1 MPWFKKNLRQWLNR
15 FSLRACFLTLFFS
28 GYSKKAPG
36 TIGSLVALLLGL
48 PILIFSANTLF
59 LAAILIGLIAIA
71 QIDKEEEESKIHD
84 SSYIVIDELVGMW
97 LAMAISGLSLAGV
110 ILSFIFF
117 RIYDITKPS
126 LIGKIDK
133 EVKGGLGVV
142 ADDALAGVLA
152 GLSVLLAINILG
164 FFNIKL

>member
-1 MPWFKKNLRQWLNR
+1 MDK

-59 LAAILIGLIAIA
+59 LGAIFVGLIAIA
-71 QIDKEEEESKIHD
+71 QIDKEEEETKRHD

-97 LAMAISGLSLAGV
+97 LAMAISGLSLADV

-152 GLSVLLAINILG
+152 GLSALLVINVLG
-164 FFNIKL
+164 FFNIKF

>member
-1 MPWFKKNLRQWLNR
+1 M
-15 FSLRACFLTLFFS
+15 
-28 GYSKKAPG
+28 
-36 TIGSLVALLLGL
+36 LLGL
-48 PILIFSANTLF
+48 PVLAFSANTLF
-59 LAAILIGLIAIA
+59 LGAIFVGLIAIT
-71 QIDKEEEESKIHD
+71 QIDKEEEETKIHD

-126 LIGKIDK
+126 LIGTIDK
-133 EVKGGLGVV
+133 KVKGGLGVV

-152 GLSVLLAINILG
+152 GLSALLVISVLG
-164 FFNIKL
+164 FFNIKF

>member
-1 MPWFKKNLRQWLNR
+1 MDK

-48 PILIFSANTLF
+48 PVLIFSANTLF
-59 LAAILIGLIAIA
+59 LAAVLIGLIAIA

-117 RIYDITKPS
+117 RFYDITKPS

-152 GLSVLLAINILG
+152 GLSALLIINILG

>member
-1 MPWFKKNLRQWLNR
+1 MDK

-48 PILIFSANTLF
+48 PVLIFSANTLF
-59 LAAILIGLIAIA
+59 LGAVLIGLIAIA

-97 LAMAISGLSLAGV
+97 LAMAISGLSLVGV

-152 GLSVLLAINILG
+152 GLSALLVINILG

>member
-1 MPWFKKNLRQWLNR
+1 M
-15 FSLRACFLTLFFS
+15 
-28 GYSKKAPG
+28 
-36 TIGSLVALLLGL
+36 LLGL
-48 PILIFSANTLF
+48 PVLIFSANTLF
-59 LAAILIGLIAIA
+59 LGAVFIGLIAIA
-71 QIDKEEEESKIHD
+71 QIDKEEEETKRHD

-152 GLSVLLAINILG
+152 GLSALLVINVLG
-164 FFNIKL
+164 FFNIKF

>member
-1 MPWFKKNLRQWLNR
+1 MDK

-48 PILIFSANTLF
+48 PVLIFSANTLF
-59 LAAILIGLIAIA
+59 LGAIFIGLIAIA

-110 ILSFIFF
+110 VLSFIFF

-152 GLSVLLAINILG
+152 GLSALLVISILG
-164 FFNIKL
+164 FFNIKF

>member
-1 MPWFKKNLRQWLNR
+1 MDKFN
-15 FSLRACFLTLFFS
+15 LRACFLTLFFS

-59 LAAILIGLIAIA
+59 LGAVFVGLIAIT
-71 QIDKEEEESKIHD
+71 QIDKEEEETKRHD

-110 ILSFIFF
+110 VLSFIFF

-152 GLSVLLAINILG
+152 GLSALLVIHILG

>member
-1 MPWFKKNLRQWLNR
+1 MDK

-48 PILIFSANTLF
+48 PVLIFSANTLF
-59 LAAILIGLIAIA
+59 LGAVFIGLIAIT

-84 SSYIVIDELVGMW
+84 SSHIVIDELVGMW

-110 ILSFIFF
+110 VLSFIFF

-133 EVKGGLGVV
+133 EIKGGLGVV

-152 GLSVLLAINILG
+152 GLSALLVIHILG

>member
-1 MPWFKKNLRQWLNR
+1 M
-15 FSLRACFLTLFFS
+15 
-28 GYSKKAPG
+28 
-36 TIGSLVALLLGL
+36 LLGL
-48 PILIFSANTLF
+48 PVLIFSANTLF
-59 LAAILIGLIAIA
+59 LAAVLIGLIAIA
-71 QIDKEEEESKIHD
+71 QIDKEEEKSKIHD

-152 GLSVLLAINILG
+152 GLSVLLVINILG

>member
-1 MPWFKKNLRQWLNR
+1 MDK

-59 LAAILIGLIAIA
+59 LGAIFVGLIAIA

-152 GLSVLLAINILG
+152 GLSALLVINILG

>member
-1 MPWFKKNLRQWLNR
+1 MDK

-48 PILIFSANTLF
+48 PVLIFSANTLF
-59 LAAILIGLIAIA
+59 LGAVFIGLVAIA

-110 ILSFIFF
+110 VLSFIFF

-142 ADDALAGVLA
+142 ADDAL
-152 GLSVLLAINILG
+152 
-164 FFNIKL
+164 

>member
-1 MPWFKKNLRQWLNR
+1 MDK

-59 LAAILIGLIAIA
+59 LGAIFVGLIAIT
-71 QIDKEEEESKIHD
+71 QIDKEEEESKRHD

-110 ILSFIFF
+110 VLSFIFF

-133 EVKGGLGVV
+133 EIKGGLGVV

-152 GLSVLLAINILG
+152 GLSALLVIHILG

>member
-1 MPWFKKNLRQWLNR
+1 MDK
-15 FSLRACFLTLFFS
+15 FSLRTCFLTLFFS

-48 PILIFSANTLF
+48 PVLIFSANTLF
-59 LAAILIGLIAIA
+59 LGAVFVGLIAIT
-71 QIDKEEEESKIHD
+71 QIDKEEEETKRHD

-152 GLSVLLAINILG
+152 GLSVLLVINILG

>member
-1 MPWFKKNLRQWLNR
+1 MDK

-59 LAAILIGLIAIA
+59 LGAVFVGLIAIA
-71 QIDKEEEESKIHD
+71 QIDKEEEETKRHD

-126 LIGKIDK
+126 LIGRIDK

-152 GLSVLLAINILG
+152 GLSALLVINILG

>member
-1 MPWFKKNLRQWLNR
+1 MDKFNLRT
-15 FSLRACFLTLFFS
+15 CFLTLFFS

-59 LAAILIGLIAIA
+59 LGAIFVGLIAIA
-71 QIDKEEEESKIHD
+71 QIDKEEEESKVHD

-164 FFNIKL
+164 FFNIKF

>member
-1 MPWFKKNLRQWLNR
+1 MNKFG
-15 FSLRACFLTLFFS
+15 LRACFLTLFFS

-59 LAAILIGLIAIA
+59 LGAIFIGLIAIA

-152 GLSVLLAINILG
+152 GLSTLLAINILG

>member
-1 MPWFKKNLRQWLNR
+1 MDK

-59 LAAILIGLIAIA
+59 LGAVFVGLIAIA
-71 QIDKEEEESKIHD
+71 QIDKEEEETKIHD

-110 ILSFIFF
+110 VLSFIFF
-117 RIYDITKPS
+117 RVYDITKPS
-126 LIGKIDK
+126 LIGRIDK

-152 GLSVLLAINILG
+152 GLSALLVISILG
-164 FFNIKL
+164 FFNIKF

>member
-1 MPWFKKNLRQWLNR
+1 M
-15 FSLRACFLTLFFS
+15 
-28 GYSKKAPG
+28 
-36 TIGSLVALLLGL
+36 ALLLGL
-48 PILIFSANTLF
+48 PVLIFSANTLF
-59 LAAILIGLIAIA
+59 LGAIFVGLIAIT
-71 QIDKEEEESKIHD
+71 QIDKEEEESKRHD

-110 ILSFIFF
+110 VLSFIFF

-152 GLSVLLAINILG
+152 GLSALLVINVLG

>member
-1 MPWFKKNLRQWLNR
+1 M
-15 FSLRACFLTLFFS
+15 
-28 GYSKKAPG
+28 
-36 TIGSLVALLLGL
+36 LLGL
-48 PILIFSANTLF
+48 PVLIFSANTLF
-59 LAAILIGLIAIA
+59 LGAVLIGLIAIA

-84 SSYIVIDELVGMW
+84 NSYIVIDELVGMW

-142 ADDALAGVLA
+142 ADDALAGILA
-152 GLSVLLAINILG
+152 GLSVLLVVNILG
-164 FFNIKL
+164 FFNLKL

>member
-1 MPWFKKNLRQWLNR
+1 MDK

-48 PILIFSANTLF
+48 PVLIFSANTLF
-59 LAAILIGLIAIA
+59 LAAIFIGLIAIA
-71 QIDKEEEESKIHD
+71 QIDKEEEETKRHD

-110 ILSFIFF
+110 VLSFIFF

-152 GLSVLLAINILG
+152 GLSALLVIHILG

>member
-1 MPWFKKNLRQWLNR
+1 M
-15 FSLRACFLTLFFS
+15 
-28 GYSKKAPG
+28 
-36 TIGSLVALLLGL
+36 LLGL

-59 LAAILIGLIAIA
+59 LAAVLIGLIAIA

-133 EVKGGLGVV
+133 EIKGGLGVV

-152 GLSVLLAINILG
+152 GLSVLLIINILG

>member
-1 MPWFKKNLRQWLNR
+1 MNK

-48 PILIFSANTLF
+48 PVLIFSANTLF
-59 LAAILIGLIAIA
+59 LGAVLIGLIAIA

-133 EVKGGLGVV
+133 EIKGGLGVV

>member
-1 MPWFKKNLRQWLNR
+1 MNK
-15 FSLRACFLTLFFS
+15 FSLRTCFLTLFFS

-48 PILIFSANTLF
+48 PVLIFSANTLF
-59 LAAILIGLIAIA
+59 LAAVLIGLIAIA

-152 GLSVLLAINILG
+152 GLSALLAINILE

>member
-1 MPWFKKNLRQWLNR
+1 MDK

-59 LAAILIGLIAIA
+59 LGAIFIGLIAIA

-97 LAMAISGLSLAGV
+97 LAMAISGLSLVGV
-110 ILSFIFF
+110 VLSFIFF

-152 GLSVLLAINILG
+152 GLSVLLVINVLG

>member
-1 MPWFKKNLRQWLNR
+1 M
-15 FSLRACFLTLFFS
+15 
-28 GYSKKAPG
+28 
-36 TIGSLVALLLGL
+36 LLGL

-59 LAAILIGLIAIA
+59 LAAVFVGLIAIT
-71 QIDKEEEESKIHD
+71 QIDKEEEETKRHD

-110 ILSFIFF
+110 VLSFIFF

-126 LIGKIDK
+126 LIGRIDK

-142 ADDALAGVLA
+142 ADDALAGILA
-152 GLSVLLAINILG
+152 GLSVLLVIHILG
-164 FFNIKL
+164 FFNIKF

>member
-1 MPWFKKNLRQWLNR
+1 MDK

-48 PILIFSANTLF
+48 PVLIFSANTLF
-59 LAAILIGLIAIA
+59 LAAIFIGLIAIA

-110 ILSFIFF
+110 VLSFIFF

-126 LIGKIDK
+126 LIGKVDK

-152 GLSVLLAINILG
+152 GLSALLVINILG

>member
-1 MPWFKKNLRQWLNR
+1 M
-15 FSLRACFLTLFFS
+15 
-28 GYSKKAPG
+28 
-36 TIGSLVALLLGL
+36 LLGL

-59 LAAILIGLIAIA
+59 LAAVLIGLIAIA

-110 ILSFIFF
+110 VLSFIFF

-133 EVKGGLGVV
+133 EIKGGLGVV
-142 ADDALAGVLA
+142 ADDALAGILA
-152 GLSVLLAINILG
+152 GLSVLLIINILG

>member
-1 MPWFKKNLRQWLNR
+1 MDK

-59 LAAILIGLIAIA
+59 LVAIFIGLIAIA

-110 ILSFIFF
+110 VLSFIFF

-152 GLSVLLAINILG
+152 GLSVLLVINILG

>member
-1 MPWFKKNLRQWLNR
+1 MNK

-48 PILIFSANTLF
+48 PVLIFSANTLF
-59 LAAILIGLIAIA
+59 LAAVLIGLIAIA

-117 RIYDITKPS
+117 RFYDITKPS

-133 EVKGGLGVV
+133 EIKGGLGVV

>member
-1 MPWFKKNLRQWLNR
+1 MDKFNW
-15 FSLRACFLTLFFS
+15 RACFLTLFFS

-48 PILIFSANTLF
+48 PILAFSANTLF
-59 LAAILIGLIAIA
+59 LGAIFIGLIAIA
-71 QIDKEEEESKIHD
+71 QIDKEEEETKRHD

-110 ILSFIFF
+110 VLSFIFF

-152 GLSVLLAINILG
+152 GLSVLLVINILG

>member
-1 MPWFKKNLRQWLNR
+1 MDK

-59 LAAILIGLIAIA
+59 LGAIFIGLIAIA

-110 ILSFIFF
+110 VLSFIFF
-117 RIYDITKPS
+117 RIYDITKLS

-152 GLSVLLAINILG
+152 GLSALLVIHILG

>member
-1 MPWFKKNLRQWLNR
+1 MDKFN
-15 FSLRACFLTLFFS
+15 LRACFLTLFFS

-48 PILIFSANTLF
+48 PVLAFSANTLF
-59 LAAILIGLIAIA
+59 LGAIFVGLIAIA
-71 QIDKEEEESKIHD
+71 QIDKEEEESKRHD

-152 GLSVLLAINILG
+152 GLSVLLVINILG
-164 FFNIKL
+164 FFNIKF

>member
-1 MPWFKKNLRQWLNR
+1 MNK

-48 PILIFSANTLF
+48 PVLIFSANTLF
-59 LAAILIGLIAIA
+59 LAAVLIGLIAIA

-110 ILSFIFF
+110 VLSFIFF

-152 GLSVLLAINILG
+152 GLSTLLVINILG

>member
-1 MPWFKKNLRQWLNR
+1 MDK

-48 PILIFSANTLF
+48 PVLIFSANTLF
-59 LAAILIGLIAIA
+59 LAAIFIGLIAIA

-110 ILSFIFF
+110 VLSFIFF

-126 LIGKIDK
+126 LIGRIDK

-164 FFNIKL
+164 FFNIKF

>member
-1 MPWFKKNLRQWLNR
+1 M
-15 FSLRACFLTLFFS
+15 
-28 GYSKKAPG
+28 
-36 TIGSLVALLLGL
+36 LLGL
-48 PILIFSANTLF
+48 PVLIFSANTLF
-59 LAAILIGLIAIA
+59 LGAIFIGLIAIT
-71 QIDKEEEESKIHD
+71 QIDKEEEETKRHD
-84 SSYIVIDELVGMW
+84 SSHIVIDELVGMW

-110 ILSFIFF
+110 VLSFIFF

-152 GLSVLLAINILG
+152 GLSALLVIHILG

>member
-1 MPWFKKNLRQWLNR
+1 MNK

-48 PILIFSANTLF
+48 PVLIFSANTLF
-59 LAAILIGLIAIA
+59 LAAIFIGLIAIA

-110 ILSFIFF
+110 VLSFIFF

-126 LIGKIDK
+126 LIGRIDK

-152 GLSVLLAINILG
+152 GLSTLLVINILG

>member
-1 MPWFKKNLRQWLNR
+1 M
-15 FSLRACFLTLFFS
+15 
-28 GYSKKAPG
+28 
-36 TIGSLVALLLGL
+36 ALLLGL
-48 PILIFSANTLF
+48 PVLIFSANTLF
-59 LAAILIGLIAIA
+59 LGAVLIGLIAIA

-110 ILSFIFF
+110 VLSFIFF

-152 GLSVLLAINILG
+152 GLSTLLVINILG

>member
-1 MPWFKKNLRQWLNR
+1 MDKFN
-15 FSLRACFLTLFFS
+15 LRACFLTLFFS

-48 PILIFSANTLF
+48 PVLIFSANTLF
-59 LAAILIGLIAIA
+59 LGAIFVGLIAIT
-71 QIDKEEEESKIHD
+71 QIDKEEEETKRHD

-126 LIGKIDK
+126 LIGTIDK

-152 GLSVLLAINILG
+152 GLSVLLVISVLG
-164 FFNIKL
+164 FFNIKF

>member
-1 MPWFKKNLRQWLNR
+1 MNK

-48 PILIFSANTLF
+48 PVLIFSANTLF
-59 LAAILIGLIAIA
+59 LAAVLIGLIAIA

-97 LAMAISGLSLAGV
+97 LTMAISGLSLVGV
-110 ILSFIFF
+110 VLSFIFF

-152 GLSVLLAINILG
+152 GLSVLLIINILG

>member
-1 MPWFKKNLRQWLNR
+1 MNK

-48 PILIFSANTLF
+48 PVLIFSANTLF
-59 LAAILIGLIAIA
+59 LGAIFIGLIAIA

-110 ILSFIFF
+110 VLSFIFF

-126 LIGKIDK
+126 LIGRIDK

-152 GLSVLLAINILG
+152 GLSALLVINVLG